1 MKLAVTLS
9 LSFLLAAALV
19 AGPAGA
25 RKDTLQDLVLDFQ
38 LVPLDGQPAPPFTLA
53 SLDGTTVSLAKIR
66 GRPVLLYF
74 WHST

>member
-1 MKLAVTLS
+1 VKPAVALS
-9 LSFLLAAALV
+9 LLLAAALV

-25 RKDTLQDLVLDFQ
+25 GKDTLQDLVLDFQ
-38 LVPLDGQPAPPFTLA
+38 LVPLDGRPAPPFTLA
-53 SLDGTTVSLAKIR
+53 SLDGTTVSLAEFR